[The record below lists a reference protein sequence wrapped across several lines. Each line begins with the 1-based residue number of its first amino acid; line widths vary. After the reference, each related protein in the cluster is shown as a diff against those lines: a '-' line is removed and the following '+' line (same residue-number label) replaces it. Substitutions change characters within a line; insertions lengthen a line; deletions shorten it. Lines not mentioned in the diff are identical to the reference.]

1 MPMKNI
7 FIFSLSVLLFA
18 SSGWSQSLE
27 YQKQKAEKIEKGS
40 VFTKIINR
48 ELPATIVYEDDDI
61 IAFVPLRLQA
71 PVHLLIVPKKEI
83 PTVNDV
89 TDEDLLVLGKMFLV
103 AKKLA
108 EENGISET
116 GYRLT
121 VNVNEDAGQSVFHL
135 HMHLLGGDKLGPMV
149 TLEK

>member
-1 MPMKNI
+1 MLKNKI
-7 FIFSLSVLLFA
+7 PVICLVLLFA
-18 SSGWSQSLE
+18 ITSAWSQSPK
-27 YQKQKAEKIEKGS
+27 YSAKKAEKIEKGS

-83 PTVNDV
+83 HTINEV
-89 TDEDLLVLGKMFLV
+89 TEEDTLILGKLFLV

-108 EENGISET
+108 KEQGISET
-116 GYRLT
+116 GYRLAM
-121 VNVNEDAGQSVFHL
+121 NINEDAGQSVFHL
-135 HMHLLGGDKLGPMV
+135 HMHLLGGAELGPMV
-149 TLEK
+149 TQE

>member
-1 MPMKNI
+1 MKNI
-7 FIFSLSVLLFA
+7 FTFSLSILLFA
-18 SSGWSQSLE
+18 SSGWSQSPE

-89 TDEDLLVLGKMFLV
+89 TDEDLLVLGKLFLV

-108 EENGISET
+108 KENGIAET

-121 VNVNEDAGQSVFHL
+121 INVNEDAGQSVFNL
-135 HMHLLGGDKLGPMV
+135 HMHLLGGEKLGPML